1 MMLELRE
8 TESSL
13 EAGYDCILVP
23 PAFPTLTPALL
34 YEHAGSIADGL
45 I

>member
-1 MMLELRE
+1 MLELKE
-8 TESSL
+8 TESSM
-13 EAGYDCILVP
+13 EVRYSCIVIPLLSLVLP
-23 PAFPTLTPALL
+23 PALL